1 MIEFSIRRCNRNRE
15 PVCLPSARAIAFEP
29 RGRMNVPN
37 SINGGFVNGRQLF
50 MLGNPAEQNRRTPF
64 LSSPPISAT
73 PLNPTKQTT
82 NTAKKVLL
90 ALHAIKPQKRT
101 IEVVLRRANTMR
113 ENIRKIVA
121 AARKAGCPILAV
133 PSSLRQGR
141 DTTKAS
147 PPSPKRREKCRKSAQ
162 ITPGNHPTTPNPST
176 TYKEF
181 YAKTPHPP
189 LFSKKPRP
197 R

>member
-1 MIEFSIRRCNRNRE
+1 
-15 PVCLPSARAIAFEP
+15 
-29 RGRMNVPN
+29 
-37 SINGGFVNGRQLF
+37 

-82 NTAKKVLL
+82 NTARKVLL
-90 ALHAIKPQKRT
+90 TLHAIKPQKRT

-189 LFSKKPRP
+189 PFFEKTQAALKVQARRTGQHLPEHTPGDVLKCHCPASLSKEMFTRSCLAL
-197 R
+197 